1 MNKRKSIQIGIV
13 VIVFILLDIWF
24 GNTYHYMDIGSMLYL
39 STFILVIAGIL
50 FIDRENYKKFFNTLR
65 HHRRDLLPLFFLS
78 G

>member
-50 FIDRENYKKFFNTLR
+50 FIDRENYKSSLI
-65 HHRRDLLPLFFLS
+65 PS
-78 G
+78 ASS

>member
-39 STFILVIAGIL
+39 STFILVIA
-50 FIDRENYKKFFNTLR
+50 EYC
-65 HHRRDLLPLFFLS
+65 LS
-78 G
+78 TVKTIKVL